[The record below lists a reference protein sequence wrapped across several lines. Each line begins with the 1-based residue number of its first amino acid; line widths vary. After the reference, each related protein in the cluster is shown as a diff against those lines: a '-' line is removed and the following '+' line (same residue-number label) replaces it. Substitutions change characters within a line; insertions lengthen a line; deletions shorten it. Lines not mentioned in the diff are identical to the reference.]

1 MKKILIISL
10 FLTLAVSSVSFAASA
25 RWQALGNDHRF
36 IIDSTNYTLYPGRI
50 TVFGNALWL
59 IPAVSAT
66 ADDYYAKKNFTDN
79 AISAGCLL
87 NMKNMT
93 LAYHYNLPSNSISNL
108 NGALAKFSGQND
120 RLSSLALRGF
130 PDLFWGMKTGNMS
143 LGARF
148 ALAMDNGSVT
158 VVEKDVKEGDVVRKV
173 TEAVQEIST
182 SANAFEIGLGAT
194 MYKTPAGDVDLG
206 ARIGLQS
213 FSETNPNLADVKSTG
228 GMDINIDA
236 RLNKPKGETYM
247 LVPFINVNIGSLPS
261 AEYNEKSAPNVA
273 EVSYMK
279 GELGVGFRNQIK
291 DKGMLVAGVVAG
303 YNSTSTTAT
312 VKGKTLPDTKNSAL
326 TATIL
331 SGYERPVLK
340 WLVVRGGANVKFSTG
355 TTELVVNDKV
365 ESKKASNV
373 DYYYN
378 AGIRTIYNG
387 FIVDFIVLRNI
398 FHRGPFL
405 LSGVSDG
412 WASNVCITYSF
423 N

>member
-1 MKKILIISL
+1 MKKVFVISL
-10 FLTLAVSSVSFAASA
+10 LLTLVISSASFAASA

-36 IIDSTNYTLYPGRI
+36 VIDSTNYTLYPGRI
-50 TVFGNALWL
+50 TQFGNALWL
-59 IPAVSAT
+59 IPAVSASP
-66 ADDYYAKKNFTDN
+66 DDYYAKKNFTDN

-93 LAYHYNLPSNSISNL
+93 LAYHYNLPSNSVSNL
-108 NGALAKFSGQND
+108 NGALAKFAGQND
-120 RLSSLALRGF
+120 RLSTLTARAF

-143 LGARF
+143 LGARL
-148 ALAMDNGSVT
+148 ALAVDNGAVT
-158 VVEKDVKEGDVVRKV
+158 IIEKDVKEGDVVKKV
-173 TEAVQEIST
+173 VEPVKEIST
-182 SANAFEIGLGAT
+182 SANAIELGLGAT
-194 MYKTPAGDVDLG
+194 MFKTPAGDVDLG

-236 RLNKPKGETYM
+236 RLNKPKGETFM

-261 AEYNEKSAPNVA
+261 AEYNEKSAPSVA

-279 GELGVGFRNQIK
+279 GELGAGLRNQIK
-291 DKGMLVAGVVAG
+291 DKGMLVAGAVAG
-303 YNSTSTTAT
+303 FNSTSTSAN
-312 VKGKTLPDTKNSAL
+312 VKGKEMPETKNS
-326 TATIL
+326 TISATIL
-331 SGYERPVLK
+331 SGYERPITK

-355 TTELVVNDKV
+355 TNESVVNDKV

-378 AGIRTIYNG
+378 FGIRTIYNS
-387 FIVDFIVLRNI
+387 FIVDFIVLRNM

-405 LSGVSDG
+405 LTGVSDG
-412 WASNVCITYSF
+412 WSSNVCITYSF